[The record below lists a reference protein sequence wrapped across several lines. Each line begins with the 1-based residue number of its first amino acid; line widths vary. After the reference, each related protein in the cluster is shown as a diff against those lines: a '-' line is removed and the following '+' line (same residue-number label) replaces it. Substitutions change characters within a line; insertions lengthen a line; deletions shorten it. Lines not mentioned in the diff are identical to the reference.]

1 MSLMSAML
9 LGVPLAA
16 LPTSAMAEVSVVQ
29 QNGVVKG
36 IVKSTTGEPLMGAV
50 VFVVGTK
57 TNALTD
63 DSGAFTLKGVKN
75 GATIRVSLIGYNK
88 KEVKWDGGDLAIE
101 LEEMGT
107 GLNEVVVTAMGIVR
121 KEKSL
126 TYATQQ
132 IKADD
137 FMKVQDANLV
147 NSIEGKVSGVTITP
161 SAGGA
166 GGSSKILLRGNKSI
180 FGNNDPLIVV
190 DGIPMSNSARG
201 KVTSAAGFEAEAK
214 AEGSD
219 ALSQI
224 NPDDIESMNILKGAN
239 AAALYGSQAANGVV
253 MITTKRGKEGRLSVN
268 FTSNVTFDKPLTK
281 PELQDRYGALL
292 ENGVPTY
299 VSWGE
304 AMGANGGLNY
314 TIQDGDRVIHMRD
327 RAEDDL
333 GELYRL
339 GYTTNNSISLSGGT
353 DKIRTYVSYANT
365 HANGMIRSNSY
376 NRNTFSFRQ
385 SYKFFDRVSIDVAA
399 NYVQTISKN
408 RVGGGTLFNPIYHTL
423 STPRN
428 IDMAY
433 YSQNFMNPDAHWKS
447 MKETGYTYEGG
458 QLVKTERQYDL
469 HGVGQEWAFQSP
481 MQNNPYWLMNM
492 NTGAQK
498 EDRFYGY
505 AQGKVDIYDGLSFQ
519 ARASVDYSRFESES
533 HRYATTQLPSN
544 MDPYGMYWLSNDR
557 RNELYTDY
565 LLMYNKT
572 FGDYS
577 VSATAGW
584 VGHKSNGTWT
594 SHENDGTIR
603 QPELWSPHK
612 DIPVN
617 LFQARGGLGSATS
630 HGKSSNWDK
639 AALFTAQLGWKDMV
653 YIDGS
658 YRRDWYRP
666 FKQFAYRGTPDNY
679 GYFGFGANAILS
691 SLFHLPKWISYAKY
705 RLSYSEVGNSIP
717 NMFYSQGSVNHGA
730 GSVTVSGYNS
740 FDATPEKTKSFETGF
755 ETQFFDNSLN
765 FDITY
770 YNSSMHNS
778 YLIIPATNGKQ
789 QPVNTGVIRNQGV
802 EVTLGYNWQFA
813 RDWRWKTSVNFSYNS
828 NKIEK
833 TYRDANGVPK
843 VIDQKLAGVQIRFEE
858 GGSYGDMYVTDYRR
872 WGSDVYTDEYGNLYN
887 TPVDNNGNP
896 WTNSLGEPIELKLQH
911 KTGDIYLDPATGT
924 PSIDG
929 GVVKLYGDKNNGD
942 ELREKLYRG
951 QKYTKFIGNMNS
963 KVQLGWSNTI
973 AWKDLT
979 LFFLINGRIGGKVIS
994 MTEGY
999 LDKMGMSKRTGD
1011 LRAYAEQHDIYWTNP
1026 DDPED
1031 KQLGVVVPGGVDQVA
1046 PMQSFFE
1053 RVGTDDKERYVY
1065 DATNFRLRELSL
1077 GYTFRNLLGENKNLS
1092 VSVIGRNLFFIYK
1105 DAPVDPDI
1113 SISSGNGL
1121 GGFELFNLP
1130 SARSFGIN
1138 LKLNF

>member
-9 LGVPLAA
+9 LGVPLAS
-16 LPTSAMAEVSVVQ
+16 LPVNAMAEASVVQ

-36 IVKSTTGEPLMGAV
+36 IVKSATGEPLMGAV

-63 DSGAFTLKGVKN
+63 DNGAFTLKGVKD
-75 GATIRVSLIGYNK
+75 GATIRISLIGYNK
-88 KEVKWDGGDLAIE
+88 KEVKWTGGDLNVE
-101 LEEMGT
+101 LEEMGN

-166 GGSSKILLRGNKSI
+166 GGASKILLRGNKSI

-190 DGIPMSNSARG
+190 DGIPMSNGTRNKINESQ
-201 KVTSAAGFEAEAK
+201 GFEAESRV
-214 AEGSD
+214 EGGD

-239 AAALYGSQAANGVV
+239 AAALYGSQAANGVI
-253 MITTKRGKEGRLSVN
+253 MITTKKGKEGRLSVN
-268 FTSNVTFDKPLTK
+268 FTSNVNFDTPLTK
-281 PELQDRYGALL
+281 PELQGRYGASV
-292 ENGVPTY
+292 EGDVPTY

-304 AMGANGGLNY
+304 ALGGHNGENY
-314 TIQDGDRVIHMRD
+314 VVMDGDRKIYMRD
-327 RAEDDL
+327 RAQDDL
-333 GELYRL
+333 DDFYRL
-339 GYTTNNSISLSGGT
+339 GVTTNNSLSLAGGT
-353 DKIRTYVSYANT
+353 DKLRTYVSYANT

-376 NRNTFSFRQ
+376 NRNTFAFRQ
-385 SYKFFDRVSIDVAA
+385 SYKFFDRVNIDVSA
-399 NYVQTISKN
+399 NYVQTVSKN
-408 RVGGGTLFNPIYHTL
+408 RVGGGTLFNPIYHMLTV
-423 STPRN
+423 PCN
-428 IDMAY
+428 VDMDY
-433 YSQNFMNPDAHWKS
+433 YRHNYMNPDGHWKS
-447 MKETGYTYEGG
+447 NKETGFVYENGHYI
-458 QLVKTERQYDL
+458 KTERVYDL
-469 HGVGQEWAFQSP
+469 HGVQQDWAFNSP

-492 NTGAQK
+492 NTGEQK
-498 EDRFYGY
+498 EDRFYGS

-519 ARASVDYSRFESES
+519 ARVSVDFSRFQNES
-533 HRYATTQLPSN
+533 HRYATTWLPST
-544 MDPYGMYWLSNDR
+544 MDPYGNYWLSSDR

-584 VGHKSNGTWT
+584 VGHRVKGEST
-594 SHENDGTIR
+594 SHENDGTIHSA
-603 QPELWSPHK
+603 ELWSPHK
-612 DIPVN
+612 EIPVN
-617 LFQARGGLGSATS
+617 LFQARGGMQSITN
-630 HGKSSNWDK
+630 HGRSSSWDK
-639 AALFTAQLGWKDMV
+639 AALFTAQFGWKDMV
-653 YIDGS
+653 YVDGS

-691 SLFHLPKWISYAKY
+691 SLLHLPKWISYAKY

-717 NMFYSQGSVNHGA
+717 NMFFNQGSVNRGT
-730 GSVTVSGYNS
+730 GTITVSPYNS

-755 ETQFFDNSLN
+755 ETQFLDNSLN

-813 RDWRWKTSVNFSYNS
+813 HDWHWKTSVNFSYNK

-833 TYRDANGVPK
+833 TYRDENGVPK

-872 WGSDVYTDEYGNLYN
+872 WANDVYKDQFGEIHATTTDA
-887 TPVDNNGNP
+887 DGNP
-896 WTNSLGEPIELKLQH
+896 LKHVSGVDLEMTLLH
-911 KTGDIYLDPATGT
+911 KAGDIYLDDKGM

-929 GVVKLYGDKNNGD
+929 GTMKLVGSEGDGYFAKY
-942 ELREKLYRG
+942 YRG
-951 QKYTKFIGNMNS
+951 NKYTKFLGNMNS
-963 KVQLGWSNTI
+963 NIQLGWSNTI
-973 AWKDLT
+973 SWKDFS

-999 LDKMGMSKRTGD
+999 LDKYGVSKRTAD
-1011 LRAYAEQHDIYWTNP
+1011 ARAYAEANNIYWVNP
-1026 DDPED
+1026 EDPEE
-1031 KQLGVVVPGGVDQVA
+1031 KLLGVVVPGGVDQIA
-1046 PMQSFFE
+1046 PIQSYYE
-1053 RVGTDDKERYVY
+1053 TVGTYDKERYVY
-1065 DATNFRLRELSL
+1065 NATNFRLRELSL
-1077 GYTFRNLLGENKNLS
+1077 GYTFRNLFGESKNLS
-1092 VSVIGRNLFFIYK
+1092 LSFVGRNLFFIYK
-1105 DAPVDPDI
+1105 DAPVDPDV
-1113 SISSGNGL
+1113 SLSSGNGL